1 MKTNGY
7 GDKLRKLR
15 NAYGLTQSEFGDK
28 IGISRVRVNSYE
40 NNITPLPMQVKYKI
54 AEATG
59 INIEYFDNDID
70 LATAISKYG
79 ISSENGKLQ
88 IKTNKETICTI
99 YDDLYDFANGRYSID
114 PYLQKVQILTK
125 LFNLSKPY
133 DYNFVVATNKKAIP
147 FASDGD
153 ILVIVKDNIPKDNA
167 LLILKVNDEI
177 LVKYCR
183 INPFNQNI
191 KLFSTN
197 DDFSNIELS
206 QKELYGV
213 EFLGYIVNIF
223 RNYQPE
229 V

>member
-28 IGISRVRVNSYE
+28 IGISRVRINSYE
-40 NNITPLPMQVKYKI
+40 NNITPLPTQVKYKI

-79 ISSENGKLQ
+79 INSENGKLQ
-88 IKTNKETICTI
+88 IKTNTETICTI
-99 YDDLYDFANGRYSID
+99 YDDLYDFAKGECSID

-133 DYNFVVATNKKAIP
+133 DYNFVVVTNKKAAP
-147 FASDGD
+147 FANDGD
-153 ILVIVKDNIPKDNA
+153 ILVIVRDTLPKDNM
-167 LLILKVNDEI
+167 LLVLKVNDEI
-177 LVKYCR
+177 LMKYCR
-183 INPFNQNI
+183 INPFNQNL
-191 KLFSTN
+191 KLFSDKN
-197 DDFSNIELS
+197 DFSNIELS
-206 QKELYGV
+206 QKDIGNV
-213 EFLGYIVNIF
+213 EFLGYVINIF

-229 V
+229 I